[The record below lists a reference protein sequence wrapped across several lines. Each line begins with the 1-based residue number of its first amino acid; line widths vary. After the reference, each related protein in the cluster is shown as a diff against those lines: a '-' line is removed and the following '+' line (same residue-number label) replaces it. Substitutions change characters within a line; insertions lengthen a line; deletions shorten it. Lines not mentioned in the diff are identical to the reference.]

1 VEKMQEIN
9 VDDYIRA
16 DEKTKLNF
24 LNRQPLDE
32 KLFLGSENPNEP
44 MSRRIDEIEPGNW
57 TAIKGRHIAHND
69 VLLYASCG
77 DRNRVHLS
85 PEFAKESPFR
95 EIIAHGQI
103 AVFKQRLVGRRILPG
118 SNFVLAQQERTFTA
132 PVYVETSVLDFYEIV
147 VDVDRQ
153 NHRVT
158 TMGLSVL
165 GNDFDKI
172 VLKTMSTYVPSAIFR
187 IDEEE
192 VQETEVL
199 AATQSADPALEVTFA
214 EPGIPNHFSYDYF
227 KTGQWARMR
236 PDLRKNHLYSLAGI
250 GHMEGRLH
258 LTDELSGSAEFLLS
272 CVDDAFRSAVLGT
285 LLPAMGSIY
294 QSETTRY
301 LRPLKLGKLESR
313 VVIDELRDSSRAV
326 SLGLNANTTQSGKLI
341 SSSKVRIFFPKPAEQ
356 T

>member
-9 VDDYIRA
+9 LDDYIRV
-16 DEKTKLNF
+16 DEKTKLTF
-24 LNRQPLDE
+24 LNRKLLDE
-32 KLFLGSENPNEP
+32 KYFLGSENPNEP
-44 MSRRIDEIEPGNW
+44 VSRRIDELERGNW

-103 AVFKQRLVGRRILPG
+103 AVFKQRLLGRRILPG

-147 VDVDRQ
+147 VGVDRQ

-165 GNDFDKI
+165 GNDYDKI
-172 VLKTMSTYVPSAIFR
+172 VLRTMSTYVPSAIFS
-187 IDEEE
+187 IDEE

-199 AATQSADPALEVTFA
+199 AAMESADPALETTFV
-214 EPGIPNHFSYDYF
+214 EPGVPNHFSYDYF

-294 QSETTRY
+294 QSETTKY

-326 SLGLNANTTQSGKLI
+326 SLALNANTTQSGKLI
-341 SSSKVRIFFPKPAEQ
+341 SSSKVRIYFPKPPAQ
-356 T
+356 G

>member
-1 VEKMQEIN
+1 MQEIN
-9 VDDYIRA
+9 VDDYIKV
-16 DEKTKLNF
+16 DEKTRLIF
-24 LNRQPLDE
+24 LKRKALDQ
-32 KLFLGSENPNEP
+32 KYFMGSENPNEP
-44 MSRRIDEIEPGNW
+44 TSRRIDEIEPGNW
-57 TAIKGRHIAHND
+57 TVIKTRHIAHND
-69 VLLYASCG
+69 LLLYASCG

-103 AVFKQRLVGRRILPG
+103 AVFKQRLLGRRILPG
-118 SNFVLAQQERTFTA
+118 SNFVLAQQEKAFTA

-147 VDVDRQ
+147 VDVDRE

-158 TMGLSVL
+158 TLGLSVL
-165 GNDFDKI
+165 SNDYDKV
-172 VLKTMSTYVPSAIFR
+172 VLKTMSTYVPSAIFS
-187 IDEEE
+187 IDEE

-199 AATQSADPALEVTFA
+199 AAMESADPALETTFA
-214 EPGIPNHFSYDYF
+214 EPGVPNHFPYDYF

-258 LTDELSGSAEFLLS
+258 LADELSGSAEFLLS

-294 QSETTRY
+294 QSETTKY
-301 LRPLKLGKLESR
+301 LRPLKLGMLESR
-313 VVIDELRDSSRAV
+313 VVIDKLRDSARAV
-326 SLGLNANTTQSGKLI
+326 SLGLNANTIQSGKLI
-341 SSSKVRIFFPKPAEQ
+341 SSSTTRIFFPKPADQ

>member
-1 VEKMQEIN
+1 MKAITP
-9 VDDYIRA
+9 DDYINE
-16 DEKTKLNF
+16 DEKTRQIF
-24 LNRQPLDE
+24 LKRKALDQ
-32 KLFLGSENPNEP
+32 KYFMGSENPNEP
-44 MSRRIDEIEPGNW
+44 AFRRINEIEPGNW
-57 TAIKGRHIAHND
+57 TVIKGRHIAHND

-95 EIIAHGQI
+95 EIIAHGMI
-103 AVFKQRLVGRRILPG
+103 AVFKQRLLGRRILPG
-118 SNFVLAQQERTFTA
+118 SNFVLAQQEKTFTA

-147 VDVDRQ
+147 ADVDRQ
-153 NHRVT
+153 NNRVT
-158 TMGLSVL
+158 TLGLSVL
-165 GNDFDKI
+165 SNDYDKI
-172 VLKTMSTYVPSAIFR
+172 VLKTMSTYVPSAIFS
-187 IDEEE
+187 IDEEA

-199 AATQSADPALEVTFA
+199 AATESAEPALEVTFV

-301 LRPLKLGKLESR
+301 LRPLKLGVLESR

-341 SSSKVRIFFPKPAEQ
+341 SSSKTRIFFPKPPEQ
-356 T
+356 S

>member
-1 VEKMQEIN
+1 
-9 VDDYIRA
+9 
-16 DEKTKLNF
+16 
-24 LNRQPLDE
+24 LDQ
-32 KLFLGSENPNEP
+32 KYFMGSENPNEP
-44 MSRRIDEIEPGNW
+44 TSRRIDEIEPGNW
-57 TAIKGRHIAHND
+57 TVIKTRHIAHND
-69 VLLYASCG
+69 LLLYASCG

-103 AVFKQRLVGRRILPG
+103 AVFKQRLLGRRILPG
-118 SNFVLAQQERTFTA
+118 SNFVLAQQEKTFTA

-147 VDVDRQ
+147 VDVDRE

-158 TMGLSVL
+158 TLGLSVL
-165 GNDFDKI
+165 SNDYDKV
-172 VLKTMSTYVPSAIFR
+172 VLKTMSTYVPSAIFS
-187 IDEEE
+187 IDEE

-199 AATQSADPALEVTFA
+199 AAMESADPALETTFA
-214 EPGIPNHFSYDYF
+214 EPGVPNHFPYDYF

-258 LTDELSGSAEFLLS
+258 LADELSGSAEFLLS

-294 QSETTRY
+294 QSETTKY
-301 LRPLKLGKLESR
+301 LRPLKLGTLESR
-313 VVIDELRDSSRAV
+313 VVIDKLRDSARAV
-326 SLGLNANTTQSGKLI
+326 SLGLNANTIQSGKLI
-341 SSSKVRIFFPKPAEQ
+341 SSSTTRIFFPKPADQ